1 MKMEN
6 KSIQPLSILLLGTQI
21 ATGGAQKV
29 LLDQAHWFHARGH
42 KVTAAFFYDR
52 DGLHKKWRDVSPF
65 PIVNLSNFRKKQGA
79 FQNGLSILQGLF
91 SLWRLLRREK
101 FDVIETFTH
110 DSNILALPIAWLARV
125 PVRIATHHGVIE
137 DIPRWRERLHA
148 WMVNHNIAH
157 ILVTVS
163 EKTRQLAL
171 AEGVKSA
178 RISVIQNGIAPV
190 PFEGERRLE
199 VRKEAG
205 IGADDPFLLSVGRL
219 VPVKAHEVLV
229 SAMPAV
235 LKEFP
240 NTKVGICGDGVL
252 RGELEDQIKSLGLE
266 GSVKLFGEQNNVAK
280 FLFSA
285 DVFVL
290 PSRSEGLPMALLEA
304 MSAGLPIIATRL
316 EGVGEVVL
324 EGAHGLFAPVDDAD
338 GLAHVILQL
347 LRDPSMRA
355 RMGQA
360 AKQRVNEIYSADRM
374 GEQYL
379 TLMLMLLRSKVP

>member
-1 MKMEN
+1 MEN

-29 LLDQAHWFHARGH
+29 LLDQAHWFHTRGY

-52 DGLHKKWRDVSPF
+52 DGLHKKWQDVSPF

-79 FQNGLSILQGLF
+79 FQNGLSILRGIF
-91 SLWRLLRREK
+91 SLWRLLCSEK

-110 DSNILALPIAWLARV
+110 DSNILALPVAWFARV

-137 DIPRWRERLHA
+137 GISRWREHLNA
-148 WMVNHNIAH
+148 WMVNCNIAH
-157 ILVTVS
+157 VLVTVS
-163 EKTRQLAL
+163 EKTRQIAL
-171 AEGVKSA
+171 AEGVKA
-178 RISVIQNGIAPV
+178 ERIFVIQNGIAPV

-205 IGADDPFLLSVGRL
+205 IGVDDPFLLAVGRL

-240 NTKVGICGDGVL
+240 NAKVGICGDGTL
-252 RGELEDQIKSLGLE
+252 RGDLETQIKSLGLE

-304 MSAGLPIIATRL
+304 MSAGLPVIGTKL
-316 EGVGEVVL
+316 EGLGEVVL
-324 EGAHGLFAPVDDAD
+324 EGVHGLFVPVDDSDA
-338 GLAHVILQL
+338 LAHVILQL
-347 LRDPSMRA
+347 LRHPNMRV
-355 RMGQA
+355 RMGAA
-360 AKQRVNEIYSADRM
+360 AKQRVNEMYSIDHT

-379 TLMLMLLRSKVP
+379 TLMLKLLGSKVS